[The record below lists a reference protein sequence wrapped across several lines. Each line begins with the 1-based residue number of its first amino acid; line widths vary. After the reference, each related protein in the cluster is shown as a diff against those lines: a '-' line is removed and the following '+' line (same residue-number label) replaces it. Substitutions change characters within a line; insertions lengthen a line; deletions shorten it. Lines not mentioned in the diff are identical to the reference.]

1 MNRTRSDSRYLEL
14 ESSSTHCNGHGG
26 SGRFSVCVETNTSR
40 PDCLSLSL
48 SSSHPSP
55 FFLPCNRCSYFTVH
69 LLRSPLLLRFRLC
82 AVQRY
87 KFEIIISPERSKSTP
102 RSRLIARI
110 FLGNWPLPVFVA
122 RFHGS
127 NEDISY
133 GGNGS
138 TTWRSCWSWET
149 PPPPA

>member
-40 PDCLSLSL
+40 PDSLFLSLSP
-48 SSSHPSP
+48 SHPSP

-87 KFEIIISPERSKSTP
+87 KFEIIISSVRSKSTP

-138 TTWRSCWSWET
+138 TTWRSW
-149 PPPPA
+149 

>member
-1 MNRTRSDSRYLEL
+1 MATEARD
-14 ESSSTHCNGHGG
+14 G
-26 SGRFSVCVETNTSR
+26 SLYALKLIHHDQTVS
-40 PDCLSLSL
+40 LSLSL

-69 LLRSPLLLRFRLC
+69 LLRSPLLLRFRLR

-87 KFEIIISPERSKSTP
+87 KFEIIISSVRSKSTP
-102 RSRLIARI
+102 RSRLIARV

-138 TTWRSCWSWET
+138 TTKRSW
-149 PPPPA
+149 